1 MSKLD
6 IQQIAKQI
14 IEAIGGE
21 GNIVSAAHCATRL
34 RIVLKDDS
42 LVQTEAIEQ
51 IDGVKGSFN
60 NGGQFQII
68 LGTGL
73 VNQVYQ
79 EFVAQTNISEV
90 DKEELKE
97 IASSKLNVVQRV
109 LKALADIFV
118 PILPA
123 LVASGLLMNTA
134 SKMYH

>member
-42 LVQTEAIEQ
+42 LVQTEVIEQ

-97 IASSKLNVVQRV
+97 IASSEYCGQIEPPVRCLEPVSARYGATQCGRK
-109 LKALADIFV
+109 
-118 PILPA
+118 
-123 LVASGLLMNTA
+123 G
-134 SKMYH
+134 H